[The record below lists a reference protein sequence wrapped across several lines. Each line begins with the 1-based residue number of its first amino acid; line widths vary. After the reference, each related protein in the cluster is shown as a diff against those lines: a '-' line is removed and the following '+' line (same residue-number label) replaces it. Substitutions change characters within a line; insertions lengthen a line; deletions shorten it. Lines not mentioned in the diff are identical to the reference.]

1 MNFFFSTP
9 TISKKVSDYHT
20 VHFFSGFMGEP
31 IGQLQSFENSSALD
45 KGPTTLKCGGEWGPL
60 RIFDFKLA
68 SLYFEHQV

>member
-1 MNFFFSTP
+1 M
-9 TISKKVSDYHT
+9 
-20 VHFFSGFMGEP
+20 HFFSGFMGEP

-60 RIFDFKLA
+60 RILDFKLA